1 MAYDFAK
8 LKNKLSE
15 TDNWLKKEFL
25 GIRTGRASVAALDN
39 IKVDA
44 YGATMSVRE
53 LGNISVEDSRTIR
66 VLAYDPA
73 QTKAIEKAIGLAG
86 LGFGVA
92 IDDKGL
98 RVNFPELTG
107 ERRHELVKLC
117 KEKLE
122 EARIAVRTAREDVWR
137 DIQEKERE
145 GIVSEDEKFRSKE
158 ALQKLIDDLNGLL
171 EAQFKKKS
179 AEIEV

>member
-1 MAYDFAK
+1 MADDFKK
-8 LKNKLSE
+8 LKHKLSE
-15 TDNWLKKEFL
+15 ADNWLKKEFL

-66 VLAYDPA
+66 VLMYDPA
-73 QTKAIEKAIGLAG
+73 QTKAIGLAD

-137 DIQEKERE
+137 DIQEKER
-145 GIVSEDEKFRSKE
+145 GGSVSEDEKFRLKD
-158 ALQKLIDDLNGLL
+158 ALQKLIDDLNELL
-171 EAQFKKKS
+171 EAQFKKK
-179 AEIEV
+179 AMEIEV